1 MINKAIFLDR
11 DGVINKEVKYLHKI
25 DSFIFTNGIF
35 DACQHYLSLGYKI
48 IVVTNQSG
56 ISRGY
61 YTIKDYEKITKWMV
75 SQFKNHGVS
84 ILDCF
89 YCPHLPETN
98 CTCRKPEP
106 GMFIAA
112 QNKYDIDMDKSWM
125 IGDKETD
132 LKAAKSAEISNTIL
146 LRGDHNLRES
156 SSNARFIVDSIKDS
170 KSIITL

>member
-1 MINKAIFLDR
+1 
-11 DGVINKEVKYLHKI
+11 
-25 DSFIFTNGIF
+25 
-35 DACQHYLSLGYKI
+35 
-48 IVVTNQSG
+48 
-56 ISRGY
+56 
-61 YTIKDYEKITKWMV
+61 
-75 SQFKNHGVS
+75 
-84 ILDCF
+84 
-89 YCPHLPETN
+89 
-98 CTCRKPEP
+98 
-106 GMFIAA
+106 MFIAA